1 MQVLIVSLA
10 SIFVATTLGNLH
22 PYRDLRQNYN
32 GIMKEGVI
40 LSILDLLLLSSNP
53 TITTESRYMVGIA
66 MIVILGLLILISMG
80 SQMLESCKV
89 TKLRVQKCCNKRKF
103 KKGHK
108 RSVKKKLIA
117 IVPGDKTNDMS
128 FGQEDNIEV
137 LEVRDEMPQVSKEGN
152 KSRII
157 LKKALQRRIMLDKLE
172 IVSEKSDEEDVSVQ
186 SKR

>member
-137 LEVRDEMPQVSKEGN
+137 LEV
-152 KSRII
+152 I
-157 LKKALQRRIMLDKLE
+157 
-172 IVSEKSDEEDVSVQ
+172 
-186 SKR
+186 